1 MLGTRPGPAGD
12 GRRRL
17 DKGRLKR
24 LQIRHALDQ
33 QPVAVDSVEPPPRRG
48 LGETVV
54 DHQL

>member
-24 LQIRHALDQ
+24 LQIRRALDQ